1 MFLITKKEGETPLE
15 ALEAHRA
22 LHSELKNIPLS
33 YAGRLDP
40 MASGLLLILEG
51 EENKD
56 RGKYLEM
63 DKEYEF
69 EILLGFETD
78 THDILGIPKKGGE
91 NNASLEALIPQ
102 CIGPRI
108 QEYPAFSSKTVDGIP
123 LHAHTRAGREVE
135 IPTKEV
141 TIYSLK
147 KIGDRTLSGEE
158 MLRDIEE
165 RVGRVTG
172 DFRQA
177 EVVEGW
183 RDLLV
188 GNSEHYRIA
197 TLHVVASS
205 GTYVRK
211 LAHDMG
217 RALGGSALA
226 YSIRRT
232 RIGEWR
238 L

>member
-1 MFLITKKEGETPLE
+1 MIFLDKKEGETPLE
-15 ALEAHRA
+15 ALENHRA
-22 LHSELKNIPLS
+22 NHPELEGIPLS

-51 EENKD
+51 EENKE
-56 RGKYLEM
+56 RERYLGL

-78 THDILGIPKKGGE
+78 THDILGLPTKQE
-91 NNASLEALIPQ
+91 TSNSLEPVIPQ
-102 CIGPRI
+102 FVGSRT
-108 QEYPAFSSKTVDGIP
+108 QEYPAFSSKTVDGVP
-123 LHAHTRAGREVE
+123 LHMHTRAGRDVE
-135 IPTKEV
+135 IPTKEATV
-141 TIYSLK
+141 YSLQ
-147 KIGDRTLSGEE
+147 KIGERVLSGEE

-165 RVGRVTG
+165 RVGRVQG
-172 DFRQA
+172 DFRQS
-177 EVVEGW
+177 EILGGW
-183 RDLLV
+183 KNILKKNADAHSIIKFHAKV
-188 GNSEHYRIA
+188 
-197 TLHVVASS
+197 SS
-205 GTYVRK
+205 GTYIRK

-232 RIGEWR
+232 RVGDWI